1 MLHCASRKDHTLTEP
16 GFHECARR
24 APRIVEAPAG
34 QDLGRER
41 HFVSAAESIVTTW
54 EPQSSRLCPRS
65 PGGQGTER
73 EKASIQRG
81 RRDVVS
87 GLADTRLRLE
97 IEEHL
102 SLGICSPQHE
112 RSDQHHTRHQRPGQP
127 PTREEARQSAPAP
140 CIGDCHDYV
149 YTISYSSLGAYGLG
163 TRSTRGSP
171 VRMFRHHKDGQY
183 PIRC

>member
-1 MLHCASRKDHTLTEP
+1 MSR
-16 GFHECARR
+16 
-24 APRIVEAPAG
+24 G
-34 QDLGRER
+34 Q
-41 HFVSAAESIVTTW
+41 
-54 EPQSSRLCPRS
+54 
-65 PGGQGTER
+65 
-73 EKASIQRG
+73 
-81 RRDVVS
+81 RDVVS
-87 GLADTRLRLE
+87 ALADMRFHGLRYWKTPYPR
-97 IEEHL
+97 
-102 SLGICSPQHE
+102 ICRPQHE
-112 RSDQHHTRHQRPGQP
+112 RLGQHHTRHQRPGQP